1 VTKDEIRKEVL
12 RRRLA
17 MDETE
22 VSARSASI
30 CGRVISDDVFVTA
43 RSIGLYWPFRNE
55 VLTRAVFREAVSG
68 RKKVA
73 FPVVNARKRAM
84 DYITVNDQ
92 NELSEGAYG
101 IMEPRFDPERRV
113 GVEEL
118 DLIVVPG
125 VAFDERGY
133 RIGYG
138 GGYFDRLLAGD
149 VAGAKRAALAF
160 DLQLV
165 DRIPHEAH
173 DTKVELIFTES
184 RVITCFQKTTC
195 LRRR

>member
-12 RRRLA
+12 GRRLA
-17 MDETE
+17 MGDRE

-30 CGRVISDDVFVTA
+30 CRRVISDDVFVTA
-43 RSIGLYWPFRNE
+43 RTIGLYWPFRNE
-55 VLTRAVFREAVSG
+55 VLTQSIFREAVSR

-73 FPVVNARKRAM
+73 FPVTSAEGRAM
-84 DYITVNDQ
+84 DYIAVDD
-92 NELSEGAYG
+92 EDDLSEGTYG
-101 IMEPRFDPERRV
+101 IMEPRFVPERRV

-138 GGYFDRLLAGD
+138 GGYFDRLLSGD
-149 VAGAKRAALAF
+149 AVRARRAALAF

-165 DRIPHEAH
+165 DRIPRRAH
-173 DTKVELIFTES
+173 DAKVELIFTES
-184 RVITCFQKTTC
+184 RVITC
-195 LRRR
+195 L